1 MSQTG
6 PVVLA
11 AILLGMPAPG
21 FRAPAALETDVLVV
35 GGGTGGIG
43 AALQSA
49 RLGARTIVAE
59 PTPWLG
65 GMLSAAGVSAT
76 DGNHRLPS
84 GIWREF
90 RQRIYDAYGGPEAVS
105 TGWVSNTHFEPHV
118 ADRVFKEM
126 AAAEGHLRVLFR
138 HRFVDVVKE
147 GTRARGAVLEDLA
160 TGRRVEVRAKVLVD
174 GTDLGDVLA
183 RAGAAFDLGLEADPA
198 SGESAGIATSSDV
211 VQDLTWC
218 AILKD
223 YGSGAHRTIPRP
235 EAYDPAEFD
244 CSSSSYCKDATREKP
259 TVDARKMLDYA
270 RLPGGKYLINWP
282 NRGNDTYLNV
292 VGLDDAARGKALE
305 AAKGTTLRFV
315 YFIQHELGFDR
326 LGLADDEY
334 PTADRLPFIPYHRE
348 GRRLRG
354 VVRLTGKDIAEP
366 FGPRDPLY
374 RTGISVGDYPID
386 HHHKRNPEAPQH
398 LWFVPVPSFSVP
410 LGALVPEAV
419 DGLVVADKAISVTNV
434 ANGTT
439 RLQPVVLLTGQA
451 AGALAALAVRGDREP
466 RAVPVREVQ
475 RVLLAAGAFLLPYL
489 DVPPTDPLFARVQR
503 VGATGI
509 LKGRGLAY
517 LWANQTWFDPDFPI
531 DGATL
536 QKGLLEFESVSV
548 PPADGRPL
556 TVGDAVAMVAD
567 VRAALLKKDKAR
579 FAALEE
585 KPVRSGQ
592 ALWTALGLGAYAPGR
607 RITRAEVAALVD
619 EVLDPFSLKP
629 VDHRGRF
636 EPARNTTGGEP
647 EGPPPE
653 GPPQARGRE
662 RSGDGEAPRSRT
674 SGRAGSPAE
683 R

>member
-6 PVVLA
+6 LVVLA
-11 AILLGMPAPG
+11 AVLLGAPSPDS
-21 FRAPAALETDVLVV
+21 RAPAELETDVLVV

-49 RLGARTIVAE
+49 RLGARTVVAE

-90 RQRIYDAYGGPEAVS
+90 RQRIYDAYGGPEAVN

-118 ADRVFKEM
+118 ADRIFKEM
-126 AAAEGHLRVLFR
+126 AVAEPSLRVLFR
-138 HRFVDVVKE
+138 HRFVDVVKD
-147 GTRARGAVLEDLA
+147 GTRVRGAVLDDLA
-160 TGRRVEVRAKVLVD
+160 TGRRVEVRAKVVVD

-183 RAGAAFDLGLEADPA
+183 RAGAAFDLGLDADSV
-198 SGESAGIATSSDV
+198 SGEDAGIAASSDV

-223 YGSGAHRTIPRP
+223 YGPGTDRTIPRP
-235 EAYDPAEFD
+235 AGYDPAEFD
-244 CSSSSYCKDATREKP
+244 CSSTSYCKDATREKP

-270 RLPGGKYLINWP
+270 RLPGGKYLVNWP
-282 NRGNDTYLNV
+282 KYGNDTYLNV
-292 VGLDDAARGKALE
+292 VGLDDAAREKALE
-305 AAKGTTLRFV
+305 AAKAHTLRFV
-315 YFIQHELGFDR
+315 YFIQHELGFQS

-334 PTADRLPFIPYHRE
+334 PTKDLLPFIPYHRE

-354 VVRLTGKDIAEP
+354 VVRFTARDIAEP

-386 HHHKRNPEAPQH
+386 HHHKRNPTAPQH

-410 LGALVPEAV
+410 LGAVVPETV
-419 DGLVVADKAISVTNV
+419 DGLVVADKAISVSNV

-451 AGALAALAVRGDREP
+451 AGALAALAARDGREP
-466 RAVPVREVQ
+466 RAVPVRDVQ
-475 RVLLAAGAFLLPYL
+475 RALLAAGAILLPYL
-489 DVPPTDPLFARVQR
+489 DVPPTHTQFARIQR

-509 LKGRGLAY
+509 LRGRGLPHQ
-517 LWANQTWFDPDFPI
+517 WANQTWFYPDFPI
-531 DGATL
+531 DAATL
-536 QKGLLEFESVSV
+536 QKGLVEFELATV

-556 TVGDAVAMVAD
+556 TVAEAVAMVSD
-567 VRAALLKKDKAR
+567 YRAALLKKDKAR
-579 FAALEE
+579 FAALEG
-585 KPVRSGQ
+585 KPERSRQ
-592 ALWTALGLGAYAPGR
+592 ELWVALGLGVYEPQR
-607 RITRAEVAALVD
+607 LVTRAEVAALID
-619 EVLDPFSLKP
+619 EILDPFALKA
-629 VDHRGRF
+629 VGHRGRF
-636 EPARNTTGGEP
+636 VP
-647 EGPPPE
+647 
-653 GPPQARGRE
+653 
-662 RSGDGEAPRSRT
+662 
-674 SGRAGSPAE
+674 
-683 R
+683 

>member
-1 MSQTG
+1 MSMYSRFSMSTTT
-6 PVVLA
+6 PLFLA
-11 AILLGMPAPG
+11 ALLLAASAPDA
-21 FRAPAALETDVLVV
+21 RAQAVLDTDVLVV
-35 GGGTGGIG
+35 GGGTGGTA

-90 RQRIYDAYGGPEAVS
+90 RERIYAHYGGPEAVN

-118 ADRVFKEM
+118 ADRIFKEM
-126 AAAEGHLRVLFR
+126 AAAEPSLRVLLR

-147 GTRARGAVLEDLA
+147 GTRVRGAVLEDLA
-160 TGRRVEVRAKVLVD
+160 TGRRVEVRAKVVVD

-183 RAGAAFDLGLEADPA
+183 RAGAAFDLGLEADSV
-198 SGESAGIATSSDV
+198 SGENAGIAASSDV

-223 YGSGAHRTIPRP
+223 YGPGADRTIPRP
-235 EAYDPAEFD
+235 EGYDPAEFD
-244 CSSSSYCKDATREKP
+244 CSSTSYCKDATREKP

-270 RLPGGKYLINWP
+270 RLPGGKYLVNWP

-292 VGLDDAARGKALE
+292 VGLDDAAREKALE
-305 AAKGTTLRFV
+305 AAKATTLRFV
-315 YFIQHELGFDR
+315 YFIQHELGFPN

-334 PTADRLPFIPYHRE
+334 PTKDRLPFVPYHRE

-354 VVRLTGKDIAEP
+354 VVRFTARDIEEP
-366 FGPRDPLY
+366 FGARDPLY

-410 LGALVPEAV
+410 LGALVPETV
-419 DGLVVADKAISVTNV
+419 DGLVVADKAISVSNI

-451 AGALAALAVRGDREP
+451 AGALAALAARDGREP

-475 RVLLAAGAFLLPYL
+475 RTLLEAGAFLLPYL
-489 DVPPTDPLFARVQR
+489 DVPPDHPQFARIQR

-509 LKGRGLAY
+509 LKGRGLPHQ
-517 LWANQTWFDPDFPI
+517 WANQTWFYPDFPI
-531 DGATL
+531 DAATL
-536 QKGLLEFESVSV
+536 QRGTAGVREGRRCRQ
-548 PPADGRPL
+548 ADGRPL
-556 TVGDAVAMVAD
+556 TVGGAVAMVTD
-567 VRAALLKKDKAR
+567 YRAALLQEGQGPLRRPGGEAR
-579 FAALEE
+579 RARG
-585 KPVRSGQ
+585 RSC
-592 ALWTALGLGAYAPGR
+592 GR
-607 RITRAEVAALVD
+607 RWASVPTRPSASSPAAELAALVD
-619 EVLDPFSLKP
+619 EVLDPFALKP

-636 EPARNTTGGEP
+636 VP
-647 EGPPPE
+647 
-653 GPPQARGRE
+653 
-662 RSGDGEAPRSRT
+662 
-674 SGRAGSPAE
+674 
-683 R
+683 

>member
-6 PVVLA
+6 LVVLA
-11 AILLGMPAPG
+11 AVLLGAPSPDAG
-21 FRAPAALETDVLVV
+21 APAALETDVLVV

-90 RQRIYDAYGGPEAVS
+90 RQRIYDTYGGPEAVG

-118 ADRVFKEM
+118 ADRIFKEM
-126 AAAEGHLRVLFR
+126 TAAEPSLRVLFR
-138 HRFVDVVKE
+138 HRFVDVVKD
-147 GTRARGAVLEDLA
+147 GTRVRGAVLEDLT
-160 TGRRVEVRAKVLVD
+160 TGRRVEVRAKVVVD

-183 RAGAAFDLGLEADPA
+183 RAGATFDLGLEADSV
-198 SGESAGIATSSDV
+198 SGENAGIAASSDV

-223 YGSGAHRTIPRP
+223 YGPGADRTIPRP
-235 EAYDPAEFD
+235 EGYDPAEFD
-244 CSSSSYCKDATREKP
+244 CSSTSYCKDATREKP

-292 VGLDDAARGKALE
+292 VGMDDGAREKALQ
-305 AAKGTTLRFV
+305 AAKATTLHFV
-315 YFIQHELGFDR
+315 YFIQHELGFNN

-334 PTADRLPFIPYHRE
+334 PTQDRLPFIPYHRE

-354 VVRLTGKDIAEP
+354 IVRFTARDIAEP
-366 FGPRDPLY
+366 FGPCDPLY

-386 HHHKRNPEAPQH
+386 HHHKRNPSVPQH
-398 LWFVPVPSFSVP
+398 LWFVPVPSYSVP
-410 LGALVPEAV
+410 LGALVPETV
-419 DGLVVADKAISVTNV
+419 DGLVVADKAISVSNV

-451 AGALAALAVRGDREP
+451 AGALAALAARDGREP
-466 RAVPVREVQ
+466 RAVPVRDVQ
-475 RVLLAAGAFLLPYL
+475 RTLLAAGAFLLPYL
-489 DVPPTDPLFARVQR
+489 DVPPTDPLFARIQR

-509 LKGRGLAY
+509 LKGRGLPHQ
-517 LWANQTWFDPDFPI
+517 WANQTWFYPGFPI
-531 DGATL
+531 DAATL
-536 QKGLLEFESVSV
+536 AQGLAEFETVPA

-556 TVGDAVAMVAD
+556 TVAEAVAMVTD
-567 VRAALLKKDKAR
+567 YRAALLQKDRAR
-579 FAALEE
+579 FAALEG
-585 KPVRSGQ
+585 KSLPFGQ
-592 ALWTALGLGAYAPGR
+592 GLWTALGLGAYVPER
-607 RITRAEVAALVD
+607 LVTRAELAALVD
-619 EVLDPFSLKP
+619 EVLDPFALKP

-636 EPARNTTGGEP
+636 
-647 EGPPPE
+647 
-653 GPPQARGRE
+653 
-662 RSGDGEAPRSRT
+662 
-674 SGRAGSPAE
+674 AE
-683 R
+683 